1 MIKIDIDTNKIGSIE
16 IKGNVEDIGIEF
28 SKLFE
33 HSIRN
38 GVPVA
43 LLGGAMIQACC
54 QGKLSD
60 EEFKQ
65 VANTVSDMLE
75 ALANK
80 YFDK

>member
-1 MIKIDIDTNKIGSIE
+1 MIKVDIDTNKIGSIE
-16 IKGNVEDIGIEF
+16 MKGNVEDIGMEF
-28 SKLFE
+28 SMLFE
-33 HSIRN
+33 NCIRN
-38 GVPVA
+38 GTPIA

-60 EEFKQ
+60 DEFAQ
-65 VANTVSDMLE
+65 VANTVTDMLE

>member
-1 MIKIDIDTNKIGSIE
+1 MIKVDIDTNKNGKLE

-43 LLGGAMIQACC
+43 LLGGAIIQACC

-60 EEFKQ
+60 DEFKQ
-65 VANTVSDMLE
+65 VANTVTDMLE